1 VHNAVVEP
9 MEQVLAVGL
18 RTIQDPSVDAF
29 GARREPPL
37 RRGRR
42 HRSTNQNLA
51 MQARVAMEQMS
62 LGHVPPGGLRG
73 KAIGVQTFL
82 PYPDFARSARA
93 LDPRRLGKQRVEVL
107 QICNALHRE
116 TGGWINH
123 PVTRMWRGYEPALVA
138 YGLAVTRRWVR
149 LGHVDTVHD
158 KLVPHLHGEPERTQR
173 ELRAL
178 GMLPPWLGRRDL
190 HRAYRSALVRKDPE
204 LYRPLFPDVASDL
217 EYVWPA

>member
-1 VHNAVVEP
+1 
-9 MEQVLAVGL
+9 
-18 RTIQDPSVDAF
+18 
-29 GARREPPL
+29 
-37 RRGRR
+37 
-42 HRSTNQNLA
+42 
-51 MQARVAMEQMS
+51 
-62 LGHVPPGGLRG
+62 VPPGGVAG
-73 KAIGVQTFL
+73 KPTGVQTFL
-82 PYPDFARSARA
+82 PYPDFERSARA

-107 QICNALHRE
+107 QICNAMHRE

-138 YGLAVTRRWVR
+138 YGLAVTRRWAR

-158 KLVPHLHGEPERTQR
+158 KLVTHLHGEPERTQR

-204 LYRPLFPDVASDL
+204 QYRPLFPDVADDL